1 MSSQKTSAPSI
12 KKVFNTTVKSLKNS
26 PVLFVPFLSFLI
38 IELIALIIIFLAP
51 RMPLRLLLG
60 PVIKTFWG
68 ERFLHYPLNFLL
80 LPKLASLSK
89 MVIAVIFS
97 SLLTGMAVAIVSD
110 IYHKKQLKLGTSFK
124 SACKKYINL
133 FAVVLT
139 FTLLFYFSMKLVSV
153 GVMRYF
159 LAGNSRLLFLGIGA
173 WMGPGLMAINLVF
186 AILIQSAFAY
196 AIPLLI
202 IDNEKLIRAM
212 LRSVLLFKKLF
223 FQTIALVG
231 LPMLIAVPFI
241 ILQYKS
247 AFLID
252 RLFPESVLLLLF
264 ATSIVSSLIIDSLI
278 TVSTTV
284 LYLMNK
290 ENQ

>member
-1 MSSQKTSAPSI
+1 MSSPKTSAPSI
-12 KKVFNTTVKSLKNS
+12 KRVFNTTVKSLKNN
-26 PVLFVPFLSFLI
+26 PAVFVPFLSFLI
-38 IELIALIIIFLAP
+38 IELIALVMIFLAP
-51 RMPLRLLLG
+51 RMPFRLVLG
-60 PVIKTFWG
+60 PAIRTFWG
-68 ERFLHYPLNFLL
+68 ERFMHYPLNFLL

-89 MVIAVIFS
+89 MVAAVIFS

-110 IYHKKQLKLGTSFK
+110 IYHKKQLRLGASFK

-139 FTLLFYFSMKLVSV
+139 FTLLFYFSMKLLTV
-153 GVMRYF
+153 GLMRYF

-173 WMGPGLMAINLVF
+173 WMGPVLMAINFAL

-212 LRSVLLFKKLF
+212 LRSILLFKKLF
-223 FQTIALVG
+223 FQTLGIVG

-264 ATSIVSSLIIDSLI
+264 VSSIVSSLIIDALI